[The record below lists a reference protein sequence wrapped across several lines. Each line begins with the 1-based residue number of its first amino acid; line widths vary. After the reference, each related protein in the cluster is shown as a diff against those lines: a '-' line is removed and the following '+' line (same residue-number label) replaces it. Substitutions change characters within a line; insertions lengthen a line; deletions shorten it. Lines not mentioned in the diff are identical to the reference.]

1 ASAPGL
7 REARTKLAIARMNR
21 DEHAAYRRYLDDRVI
36 LQDQLVTARG
46 EGRLEG
52 KAEGI
57 AEGRAEGRAEGMAEG
72 ITKGR
77 AEGIIQTARNMLG
90 LGMEIETIARATGL
104 EVSQIEALRDA

>member
-52 KAEGI
+52 KAEGM
-57 AEGRAEGRAEGMAEG
+57 AEGRAEGRAEG
-72 ITKGR
+72 IV
-77 AEGIIQTARNMLG
+77 QTARNMLEM
-90 LGMEIETIARATGL
+90 GMETETIAQATGL
-104 EVSQIEALRDA
+104 DVSQIEALRDA